1 MAPERFG
8 DLLRHYRHVVGFS
21 QEYLAEKARMSV
33 NAVSVLERGVRR
45 APHSTTLQKL
55 AEALELSPDDT
66 RALEEAAQGARAR
79 GQGADTVSDTSGN
92 LPHAVTSFVGRD
104 AEIGEIRKLVIEEGR
119 RLVTVIGAGGVG
131 KSRLVLETAHRMAGE
146 FGDGVWLVALASLD
160 DASEVGA
167 TIAKTLRIETGRN
180 DSPVIAL
187 TRALRGRETLLILDN
202 CEHLIEAVAEVA
214 AALASSAPGVR
225 VVATSRERLR
235 LQGEVTY
242 TLSPL
247 ACPAAGVTSADEARS
262 YPSVDLFVQRAA
274 SVSADFAEVQDDDVA
289 TVADIVRRLDG
300 LPLAIELAVPMVRL
314 VGISGLAERLRDHLR
329 LPGAGG
335 RDLPKHHRT
344 IDGIVAWS
352 YQRLSD
358 IERFVFEA
366 CSVFTGPFAVDA
378 LVDVCAQA
386 GVAEEDTETA
396 FAALL
401 DKSLVAVADRRG
413 ARYMLLETIRDYAS
427 AASSRSGRQAKLRR
441 FHAQHYLSVAEGLGI
456 ALSDGE
462 RAKNVAR
469 LESDGLNFRA
479 ALTWSL
485 IDGGDAEIGGR
496 LAVSLSAYLEQ
507 DTYSTSRHWY
517 DRAAAAI
524 DPEGAPQR
532 WADVII
538 TGEFFAQYGT
548 DGLERLPKMERA
560 VTIAREL
567 GAPRRLA
574 VGLLWLAS
582 LRGQT
587 DDVAGSEAA
596 ADEATSVAR
605 GEDARFLARA
615 LQINAVMVAEENH
628 AKRRSLL
635 TESLRVYQPL
645 EPDIWIALRL
655 SFLSELE
662 FQCGNLD
669 AALALA
675 RESVTYLD
683 RLLLKDAPS
692 RAAMLIVL
700 ASTALIVGDI
710 DCALGAARGS
720 IEIAAE
726 MGDLVLVGVAIQP
739 LAYAHA
745 LRGNLDVAA
754 MLVGYSDKRTASLKV
769 EMYKP
774 AVRACRAQLRSL
786 LASDPRA
793 SDLKAAEEQGACWSD
808 DRALEVALSQPHA
821 LERALRRA
829 AGSGA
834 VL

>member
-1 MAPERFG
+1 
-8 DLLRHYRHVVGFS
+8 
-21 QEYLAEKARMSV
+21 
-33 NAVSVLERGVRR
+33 
-45 APHSTTLQKL
+45 
-55 AEALELSPDDT
+55 
-66 RALEEAAQGARAR
+66 
-79 GQGADTVSDTSGN
+79 
-92 LPHAVTSFVGRD
+92 
-104 AEIGEIRKLVIEEGR
+104 
-119 RLVTVIGAGGVG
+119 
-131 KSRLVLETAHRMAGE
+131 
-146 FGDGVWLVALASLD
+146 
-160 DASEVGA
+160 
-167 TIAKTLRIETGRN
+167 
-180 DSPVIAL
+180 
-187 TRALRGRETLLILDN
+187 
-202 CEHLIEAVAEVA
+202 
-214 AALASSAPGVR
+214 
-225 VVATSRERLR
+225 
-235 LQGEVTY
+235 
-242 TLSPL
+242 
-247 ACPAAGVTSADEARS
+247 
-262 YPSVDLFVQRAA
+262 
-274 SVSADFAEVQDDDVA
+274 
-289 TVADIVRRLDG
+289 
-300 LPLAIELAVPMVRL
+300 
-314 VGISGLAERLRDHLR
+314 
-329 LPGAGG
+329 
-335 RDLPKHHRT
+335 
-344 IDGIVAWS
+344 
-352 YQRLSD
+352 
-358 IERFVFEA
+358 
-366 CSVFTGPFAVDA
+366 
-378 LVDVCAQA
+378 
-386 GVAEEDTETA
+386 
-396 FAALL
+396 
-401 DKSLVAVADRRG
+401 
-413 ARYMLLETIRDYAS
+413 MLLETIRDYAS

-524 DPEGAPQR
+524 DPEGAPQL

-538 TGEFFAQYGT
+538 AGEFFAQYGT

-628 AKRRSLL
+628 TKRRSLL

-683 RLLLKDAPS
+683 RLLLKDAP
-692 RAAMLIVL
+692 
-700 ASTALIVGDI
+700 
-710 DCALGAARGS
+710 
-720 IEIAAE
+720 
-726 MGDLVLVGVAIQP
+726 
-739 LAYAHA
+739 
-745 LRGNLDVAA
+745 
-754 MLVGYSDKRTASLKV
+754 
-769 EMYKP
+769 
-774 AVRACRAQLRSL
+774 
-786 LASDPRA
+786 
-793 SDLKAAEEQGACWSD
+793 
-808 DRALEVALSQPHA
+808 
-821 LERALRRA
+821 
-829 AGSGA
+829 
-834 VL
+834 